1 MQAGDFVTGVGERF
15 AAQLCLEFGRLAAAR
30 QFAFACE
37 AAAEGGVEGSEA
49 FAVKV
54 EVKRE
59 GFVVQ
64 FAVKGDAVV
73 ANFDFQRFD
82 VVLAAVHVHLAM
94 SGQRLFLPAAFE
106 VGDVGGEL
114 DFAVF
119 DAARAGKP
127 GADFAFEGFQPLP
140 LVRVQV
146 FGIYFGVPADVRR
159 PVAFASEMQ
168 AALQALGVELDV
180 ADVVQRV
187 EGAAAFEGERREVF
201 AARVA
206 FDGNGES
213 VVRAFAGR
221 APLSGGDDGVFRIAD
236 AQVFPRQFA
245 VQLGLEQVAAD
256 AHVAVDVAA
265 DDGQE
270 AVQGGGSDVQLQ
282 VGAGGICTAVG
293 VQAVTGELEF
303 KVAYVQFARAVVEAA
318 LAVQQLFLPVTA
330 QALDAE
336 VGVTVAAVGL
346 DVAVQL
352 QVEVGAPVFA
362 VDAADVQGAAPGG
375 RAAQIGFA
383 LVARAAAE
391 GGECEVNVL

>member
-1 MQAGDFVTGVGERF
+1 MQAGDFVAGVGERF

-59 GFVVQ
+59 SFVVQ

-73 ANFDFQRFD
+73 ADFDFQRFD
-82 VVLAAVHVHLAM
+82 VVFAAVHLHLAM

-106 VGDVGGEL
+106 VVDVGGEL

-159 PVAFASEMQ
+159 PAAFASEMQ

-187 EGAAAFEGERREVF
+187 ESAAAFECERGEVF
-201 AARVA
+201 AARLA
-206 FDGNGES
+206 LDGDGEA
-213 VVRAFAGR
+213 VQRAFAGR
-221 APLSGGDDGVFRIAD
+221 AALSGGDDGVFRVAD

-245 VQLGLEQVAAD
+245 VELRLKQVAAD
-256 AHVAVDVAA
+256 AHVAADVAA

-270 AVQGGGSDVQLQ
+270 AVEGGGCDMQVQCGVCH
-282 VGAGGICTAVG
+282 VGAAVG
-293 VQAVTGELEF
+293 AEAVARELELEL
-303 KVAYVQFARAVVEAA
+303 AHVQFARAVAEAA
-318 LAVQQLFLPVTA
+318 LAVQWLFLPVA
-330 QALDAE
+330 AEALDAE
-336 VGVTVAAVGL
+336 VGVAVAAVGL

-352 QVEVGAPVFA
+352 
-362 VDAADVQGAAPGG
+362 
-375 RAAQIGFA
+375 
-383 LVARAAAE
+383 
-391 GGECEVNVL
+391 